1 MRITKGGL
9 INGGMVIRQQDDKFF
24 IVKDK
29 GFGVFITELPIRL
42 TKHQL
47 NDILARYGINMDS
60 KAKIADMK
68 KELKNA
74 YSINPEEKEHAIPR
88 TPIRK
93 KKPSKEESLRKINE
107 VKNLIAGRKHKME
120 HRF

>member
-1 MRITKGGL
+1 MRVTKGGL

-47 NDILARYGINMDS
+47 NNILASYGINMDS

-74 YSINPEEKEHAIPR
+74 YSIKPEEKEHSVPR

-93 KKPSKEESLRKINE
+93 KKASKEESLRKLNE
-107 VKNLIAGRKHKME
+107 VKNLMAERKRRME
-120 HRF
+120 QSL